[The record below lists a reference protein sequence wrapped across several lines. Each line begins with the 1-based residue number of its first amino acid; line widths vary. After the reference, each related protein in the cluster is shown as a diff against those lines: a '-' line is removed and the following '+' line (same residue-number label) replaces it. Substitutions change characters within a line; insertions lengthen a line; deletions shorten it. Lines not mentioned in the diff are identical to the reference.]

1 MANDQIFKEGHALV
15 IGVGSHKFH
24 PKYNVPITSRDAR
37 AVRDLLVDPQTCG
50 YPQQQTEFLND
61 ETATKQDVESALK
74 GLAKRVTEK
83 DTVFL
88 YFAGHGAFGTD
99 DNYYLATHDV
109 KFANTGGKELA
120 IEAGTGL
127 NQVTLVEMLKQIKAK
142 RLLMI
147 FNACHSGSLQP
158 DALGGAEA
166 GMAEG
171 QSMPDVTTSA
181 LLGTGEGRI
190 VISACKPDQLSSF
203 LKTSDLTWFT
213 EALKDGLL
221 GKSIPVGGT
230 IRAFNLYTYVYE
242 AVKQSAEK
250 FNVPQDPMI
259 TVLQG
264 VGPFPVALASS
275 SAVEALGVAGGDAPL
290 PKGAPVRRVTDEESQ
305 LWMSKIENQTI
316 VKGDYTGGDKVEG
329 DKIGQQINTGGGA
342 FFGGNVTASRDVIG
356 GDQVTNIEGDNVGGD
371 SITIGD
377 ISGSSGVAIGRGA
390 SSSVSGQP
398 PRALSPAQQRMI
410 LLGALGGDEF
420 SEPELMSLAI
430 LLGFNYADLRGDDQ
444 PSKASS
450 LLKAVE
456 SQGNMATLKER
467 AVMFKP
473 DLKDVLG

>member
-1 MANDQIFKEGHALV
+1 MADDQVFNEGHALV
-15 IGVGSHKFH
+15 IGVGHHKFH
-24 PKYNVPITSRDAR
+24 PQYDVPITARDAK
-37 AVRDLLVDPQTCG
+37 AIRDLLIDSKTCA
-50 YPQQQTEFLND
+50 YPPQQTEFLSD
-61 ETATKQDVESALK
+61 ETATKGDIESALK
-74 GLAKRVTEK
+74 GLANRVSEK
-83 DTVFL
+83 DTVFI

-109 KFANTGGKELA
+109 KFVNTGGKELS

-127 NQVTLVEMLKQIKAK
+127 SQVKLVEMLKQIKAK

-158 DALGGAEA
+158 DALGGGEEEI
-166 GMAEG
+166 AEG
-171 QSMPDVTTSA
+171 QSIPDVTTSA

-230 IRAFNLYTYVYE
+230 IRAFNLYTYIYE

-250 FNVPQDPMI
+250 FNVQQDPMI

-275 SAVEALGVAGGDAPL
+275 SAVEALGVAGGEEPL
-290 PKGAPVRRVTDEESQ
+290 PEDAPVRRVTEEESRR
-305 LWMSKIENQTI
+305 WMSKIESQTI
-316 VKGDYTGGDKVEG
+316 VRGDYVGGDEVAG

-342 FFGGNVTASRDVIG
+342 FFGGNVNAGRDVIG
-356 GDQVTNIEGDNVGGD
+356 GGQVTNIGGDHVEGD
-371 SITIGD
+371 SISVGD

-390 SSSVSGQP
+390 SASVSGQGP
-398 PRALSPAQQRMI
+398 SGSDTAGQRKLLLVLLGSDAFTMDELQALS
-410 LLGALGGDEF
+410 LLIGVPWV
-420 SEPELMSLAI
+420 SVP
-430 LLGFNYADLRGDDQ
+430 GDDQ
-444 PSKASS
+444 KSGAERLVQTAENAGKLDDLKSKVV
-450 LLKAVE
+450 LLKSE
-456 SQGNMATLKER
+456 
-467 AVMFKP
+467 F
-473 DLKDVLG
+473 KDVLG